1 MAIEIT
7 QQNFQAEVLEAQQTV
22 LVDFWAPWCGP
33 CRMQAPVLEQFAQE
47 NPQIKVVK
55 VNVDECSE
63 LAGQFKIMY
72 IPTLIVFRQGEV
84 VRSVSSLQ
92 SLTDLANLV
101 K

>member
-55 VNVDECSE
+55 VNVDECPE